1 MNPLNASQST
11 VCGLAWKRYSRQTP
25 LRDVAPA
32 LNGRA
37 SLARVRP
44 CQATGG
50 GSTAFPSPRRRRRP
64 RNPKRKHRRQDQ
76 APDMGRRNSL
86 KTVASQCQQVQPR
99 KDAEIDGAAASW
111 RSPAGNAFNLRAKA
125 DARIA
130 GANGTSERG
139 TINFQVSLRLPTAPA
154 LANASGEDFGMSA
167 PGIRRAWTGYTNGR
181 KQ

>member
-1 MNPLNASQST
+1 MQKLT
-11 VCGLAWKRYSRQTP
+11 
-25 LRDVAPA
+25 A
-32 LNGRA
+32 LQ
-37 SLARVRP
+37 LH
-44 CQATGG
+44 GG
-50 GSTAFPSPRRRRRP
+50 
-64 RNPKRKHRRQDQ
+64 
-76 APDMGRRNSL
+76 
-86 KTVASQCQQVQPR
+86 
-99 KDAEIDGAAASW
+99 
-111 RSPAGNAFNLRAKA
+111 SPAGNAFNLRAKA